1 MLYLE
6 NAPDR
11 IVFRISIIVKYNS
24 LFFKDRLIAHSHG
37 INGIVKAMN
46 FILER
51 FLSLRSTQMRLD
63 TSKKYLSLLKIL
75 TGTRVFMKT
84 NKRMQ

>member
-6 NAPDR
+6 
-11 IVFRISIIVKYNS
+11 ISIIVNYDS
-24 LFFKDRLIAHSHG
+24 LFFKDTLIAHSHG

-46 FILER
+46 FIMER
-51 FLSLRSTQMRLD
+51 FLSYRLTQMRLD

>member
-11 IVFRISIIVKYNS
+11 IVFRISIIVNYDS
-24 LFFKDRLIAHSHG
+24 LFFKNMQINCALDG

-46 FILER
+46 FIMER
-51 FLSLRSTQMRLD
+51 FLSYRLTQMRLD
-63 TSKKYLSLLKIL
+63 TSKKYLSL
-75 TGTRVFMKT
+75 
-84 NKRMQ
+84 